1 MAVLWSCHNTCI
13 SINPQVPFGPRNRK
27 GVTMRG
33 SKVTSGEQCG
43 ARTMQVSLRRHCA
56 RGAQPR
62 LLETLN
68 SSEATQ
74 RRGRKHKHKRLRG
87 NGGLCIEDTPQ
98 AAVRGPGRH
107 TRHRK
112 GRACLQTP
120 AQAPAPLARE
130 KG

>member
-13 SINPQVPFGPRNRK
+13 SINPQVTFRPRK
-27 GVTMRG
+27 GVSMRG
-33 SKVTSGEQCG
+33 SKVATGAQCG
-43 ARTMQVSLRRHCA
+43 ARAMQVSLRGHCA
-56 RGAQPR
+56 WEAQPR

-74 RRGRKHKHKRLRG
+74 RRGRKHKHKHLCG
-87 NGGLCIEDTPQ
+87 NGGLCVEDTPQ
-98 AAVRGPGRH
+98 ATVRGPGRH
-107 TRHRK
+107 TRRRK

-120 AQAPAPLARE
+120 AQAPAKPLERE